1 RTLIEIDCLGVAL
14 GGCLLQEIDS
24 ILYLIAYY
32 LVALT
37 LAEKNYIIYNK
48 ELLVVLRSV
57 EELFTMLIDYK
68 NLEYFTRLR
77 ILSKR

>member
-1 RTLIEIDCLGVAL
+1 
-14 GGCLLQEIDS
+14 DS
-24 ILYLIAYY
+24 ILYLIVYY

-37 LAEKNYIIYNK
+37 LVEKNYIIYNK
-48 ELLVVLRSV
+48 ELLVVLKSIK
-57 EELFTMLIDYK
+57 ELFTILTDYK

>member
-1 RTLIEIDCLGVAL
+1 
-14 GGCLLQEIDS
+14 DS

-32 LVALT
+32 SIALT
-37 LAEKNYIIYNK
+37 LVEKNYIIYNK
-48 ELLVVLRSV
+48 ELLVVLRSI

-68 NLEYFTRLR
+68 NLEYFTRLY